1 MSGTWGKEVQQVDR
15 KTAERL
21 RREYPNHVPI
31 DVAAPFLGV
40 SPRRLTRLVAE
51 GLGIAVVAETDGV
64 FGCPVRRLRPA
75 WLTGGRHLYLIRHR
89 TRLVSTAARAL
100 QALVLERA
108 EIR

>member
-1 MSGTWGKEVQQVDR
+1 MAR
-15 KTAERL
+15 LLAERF
-21 RREYPNHVPI
+21 
-31 DVAAPFLGV
+31 AAWGCPPHPMHYAY
-40 SPRRLTRLVAE
+40 SEASIARLVAE

-100 QALVLERA
+100 QTLVLERA